1 MKNTKDRIAE
11 IKKQLKYIQKRDK
24 VCLSFGTEQEIAE
37 LEKELKQLESKFDS
51 EK

>member
-1 MKNTKDRIAE
+1 MKNTKDRIEE

-37 LEKELKQLESKFDS
+37 LEKELIQLENELNSK
-51 EK
+51 E